1 MRHPPLSDAY
11 VADINVRIAI
21 VADDPVAICHFH
33 TARAAPVPDDTDA
46 YSVASG
52 VQAHNTHDEVEDDPL
67 DFSIYMDQ
75 APLTVQMGSPLELV
89 QQLFVKLGARYVV
102 VTDQDGLCEFF
113 CLVFILVQWLMAA
126 ADEGVIDKKAWLAFL
141 SSLGDH

>member
-1 MRHPPLSDAY
+1 MRHFWFTHLASVTDS
-11 VADINVRIAI
+11 NGRIAI

-102 VTDQDGLCEFF
+102 VTDQDGLCEF
-113 CLVFILVQWLMAA
+113 LVLSILVQWLMGA